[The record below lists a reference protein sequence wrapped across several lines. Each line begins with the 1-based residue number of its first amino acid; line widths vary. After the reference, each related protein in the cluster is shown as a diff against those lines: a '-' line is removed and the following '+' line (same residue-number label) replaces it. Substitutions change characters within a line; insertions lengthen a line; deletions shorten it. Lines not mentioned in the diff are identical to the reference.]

1 MAQSRLAG
9 TAEAETQAACKF
21 CPNNRFFHLFMA
33 GVSAVLIAMAT
44 ICVTCLSYRLSA
56 PTLSD
61 YVGVAAFLLAAG
73 YCWRAKHER
82 FLQVCLIVFWSFLMG
97 KLLGFPVYLAARS
110 RMPLQDNALAHFDQ
124 LLGVQVPSILHFCAN
139 HPWIKES
146 FAASYDW
153 LFPLMVLSVLLP
165 AVLYRW
171 TAAKELV
178 VASSL
183 ATIIGSLMFALCPAI
198 GPWVVYHFAPSAQ
211 QRTCEALFLT
221 LRSGSFHTLSPDDKG
236 IICFPSFHVMLAIV
250 SCVAICSIKVLRIPA
265 VLVASLIVISTLTT
279 GWHYIADVIGGLT
292 LAVLAE
298 LLAKGFTR
306 IEARFALRPP
316 IG

>member
-1 MAQSRLAG
+1 MARSELAG
-9 TAEAETQAACKF
+9 TADAETQTGREF

-33 GVSAVLIAMAT
+33 GVSAVLIAMAV

-56 PTLSD
+56 PTLGD

-82 FLQVCLIVFWSFLMG
+82 FFQVCLIVFWSFLMG

-110 RMPLQDNALAHFDQ
+110 RFPLQDDALARFDRM
-124 LLGVQVPSILHFCAN
+124 LGVQVPSILHFCAN

-153 LFPLMVLSVLLP
+153 IFPLMVLSVMLP

-178 VASSL
+178 IASSL
-183 ATIIGSLMFALCPAI
+183 ATIVGSMMFAVCPAI
-198 GPWVVYHFAPSAQ
+198 GPWTVYHFAPSAQ
-211 QRTCEALFLT
+211 QQTCEALFLT

-306 IEARFALRPP
+306 IEARFSPR
-316 IG
+316 